1 MKPSSTSISTSAP
14 ADARSRNGEIKQTIE
29 ALHCDY
35 SLEVTP
41 RAASKLNECGA
52 YVEHMWSLVQPY
64 P

>member
-1 MKPSSTSISTSAP
+1 MKPSSTSISTSAS